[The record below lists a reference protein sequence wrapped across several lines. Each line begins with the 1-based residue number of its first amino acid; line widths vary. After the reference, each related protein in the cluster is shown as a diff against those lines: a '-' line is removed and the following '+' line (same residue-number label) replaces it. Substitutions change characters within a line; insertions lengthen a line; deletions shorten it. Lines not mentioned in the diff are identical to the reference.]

1 MSIKMF
7 KRLITIFLAFLMIVG
22 TLTSCG
28 LGEQGIQE
36 ETGLDGKE
44 DSSTASVEIAE
55 ETELP
60 SVETPE
66 TDAGDDD
73 IYMMQNAKTVYLE
86 YIAEN
91 ADADSEFMVYES
103 DGSFV
108 AIHSG
113 EPVGVYTSLELALK
127 DMVGEEADTTKLTA
141 TDNRQLFIYG
151 DVKIQPEFLADVYMI
166 PCYGQS
172 LSTNTSAGSSTFKYI
187 DPLSYDVRLKNNN
200 IQDMCAGTAEG
211 FRLIA
216 EYYGVEL
223 PENFKIISCTG
234 VA

>member
-7 KRLITIFLAFLMIVG
+7 KRFITFFLALVMIVG

-113 EPVGVYTSLELALK
+113 EPVGVYASLELALK

-141 TDNRQLFIYG
+141 TDNRHTMTVRFGQLLL
-151 DVKIQPEFLADVYMI
+151 LATVLDLPI
-166 PCYGQS
+166 AHKS
-172 LSTNTSAGSSTFKYI
+172 LKLTDRNRLTLNT
-187 DPLSYDVRLKNNN
+187 
-200 IQDMCAGTAEG
+200 
-211 FRLIA
+211 
-216 EYYGVEL
+216 
-223 PENFKIISCTG
+223 
-234 VA
+234 